1 MCHQERRC
9 TGSQKSTGNL
19 RFSQQWRFYIVSSG
33 LRQHCLNKIFL
44 IQTECCNKPTLQHTA
59 VELMCQSESNSHSDY
74 SHSDTMQCCTL
85 SFKCNMQYFTNIKTE
100 TATQNCVPSL
110 LCSQLIS
117 GILELQHTSLLKQ
130 T

>member
-1 MCHQERRC
+1 VPPR
-9 TGSQKSTGNL
+9 KK
-19 RFSQQWRFYIVSSG
+19 FY
-33 LRQHCLNKIFL
+33 RQPKVYRKFEVFTAVKIFILCVFWVMTTLLKQNFL
-44 IQTECCNKPTLQHTA
+44 IQTECHNKPTLEQTA
-59 VELMCQSESNSHSDY
+59 VELMCQSESY
-74 SHSDTMQCCTL
+74 SHSDTMQWCTL

-100 TATQNCVPSL
+100 TATQNCNSKGVLSL